1 MMLNTTL
8 NNQIHEITSTR
19 NTQSHSVKFISN
31 EPASNRCSAN
41 KSSLDKALAD
51 KQISA
56 KPKFNFAIQVAGVED
71 KQRSEIEQFIKQ
83 GFFKSY
89 QAKISV
95 TMPHLF
101 ALCNGTYKAALGIR
115 SGKHDLFIEQY
126 LSGTIEQQNLF
137 AKNSIDRK
145 DIVEI
150 GHLFSNTPR
159 FTLPLFMITAVSLFY
174 LNYKYLVFSGTEKVV
189 NLIAKSGVN
198 CSHLCDAHVS
208 KIEMST
214 DEWGR
219 YYDTKP
225 KVIAVSLSDVIAL
238 IGQHPTYQTMFQ
250 SLDKQIAQ
258 TCQQLR

>member
-1 MMLNTTL
+1 MMINTIS
-8 NNQIHEITSTR
+8 NNQVHEITSSQCIQAYPK
-19 NTQSHSVKFISN
+19 NFISS
-31 EPASNRCSAN
+31 EPVSNNYSSRKYAVN
-41 KSSLDKALAD
+41 NHILAKS
-51 KQISA
+51 
-56 KPKFNFAIQVAGVED
+56 KFNFAIQVAGVED

-126 LSGTIEQQNLF
+126 LSGTIEQQTLF
-137 AKNSIDRK
+137 EKNSIDRK

-198 CSHLCDAHVS
+198 CSLICDAHVS
-208 KIEMST
+208 KIQMST

-225 KVIAVSLSDVIAL
+225 KVIAVSLLDVIAL